1 MARPR
6 IRSRLISG
14 VVLRAWPARRLGT
27 GYAKFSRH
35 RNGKSFSG
43 SMIAGSRKMSIVKTV
58 VGLGGFSLSAAT
70 GCWWS
75 EVGSVVGGV

>member
-1 MARPR
+1 
-6 IRSRLISG
+6 
-14 VVLRAWPARRLGT
+14 
-27 GYAKFSRH
+27 
-35 RNGKSFSG
+35 
-43 SMIAGSRKMSIVKTV
+43 MSIVKTV